1 MTSERISDSGRS
13 EDSGE
18 SIWGSF
24 NVYKNVS
31 FWLLVTVGIILLL
44 REYRIYQSKGVQ
56 QTMPGDTD
64 ISHAVETRL
73 TAIEA
78 RLDALDGG
86 PEEERE
92 GEGEGEGETP
102 PEEAAVTSYSSRS
115 RSRKVPDTT
124 EGTE

>member
-1 MTSERISDSGRS
+1 
-13 EDSGE
+13 
-18 SIWGSF
+18 
-24 NVYKNVS
+24 
-31 FWLLVTVGIILLL
+31 
-44 REYRIYQSKGVQ
+44 
-56 QTMPGDTD
+56 MPGDTD